1 MRAKKKILV
10 FFLVFFLI
18 FCTLIPCSIA
28 DFLVNETAETPVETT
43 VQPSGDGYSLPG
55 NNQVIQPAGTMN
67 FTGQPT
73 TKSATLQTTKPTTLP
88 TTALTP
94 KPTTLPTTDRTD
106 KPTTEPTTRPTAR
119 PTTEPET
126 VPFPDTVAPARAPVD
141 PNSAPLQDLYFSSLT
156 SKWMILT
163 LMGILVLAG
172 IAFYYYR
179 KE

>member
-88 TTALTP
+88 TTALSP
-94 KPTTLPTTDRTD
+94 KPTTLPIATI
-106 KPTTEPTTRPTAR
+106 TTRPTPER
-119 PTTEPET
+119 TENPTTEIT
-126 VPFPDTVAPARAPVD
+126 
-141 PNSAPLQDLYFSSLT
+141 
-156 SKWMILT
+156 I
-163 LMGILVLAG
+163 
-172 IAFYYYR
+172 
-179 KE
+179 